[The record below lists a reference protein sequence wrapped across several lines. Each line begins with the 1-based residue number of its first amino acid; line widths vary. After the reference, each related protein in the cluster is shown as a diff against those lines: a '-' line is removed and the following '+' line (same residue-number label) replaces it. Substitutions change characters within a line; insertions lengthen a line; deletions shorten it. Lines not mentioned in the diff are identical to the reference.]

1 MSEAP
6 RRRVLL
12 LAREQVLHWV
22 PLYIEAFRE
31 CCDVIT
37 VGPALRVNV
46 LATHDW
52 QHAQRW
58 LEPNNIESEADSLAE
73 ILTLLPGGWLPELI
87 VTVQSAGPPIRDL
100 ARAACPT
107 VYISVDTWHDHEEF
121 RYARPYDFVFAAQES
136 MVAYFRDAGLPRVEW
151 LPLACSPRR
160 HHPVDTLPTHDFAF
174 AGMTVY
180 VVNRQRMARLLR
192 LEKEFT
198 VRIEGALGGDDY
210 CRALAA
216 GRAVFNS
223 SVAQDVNMRVFEAM
237 AVGRPLLT
245 NRDAAAN
252 GLYRLFTEGEHFL
265 GYDDEDLMTQARCL
279 MEDGGLRDCLAEA
292 AKREVLERHTY
303 RHRVGRVLEVVGP
316 HAYPTPTL
324 RGSLRLSAWI
334 PHGSRRVLDIGLK
347 LDRSRVGLRR
357 MGVEFLAG
365 TAPRGE
371 AGRPGSYDAIVPWP
385 PHGEKFDAILCAHPL
400 DATLPLPELFG
411 AARDCLGAGGELVL
425 LMNGG
430 EATLSGLNMDP
441 ALWEAW
447 SYAEG
452 FHLILCQPIPE
463 CNGLALRF
471 RRYLRSL
478 EDISRDIFARFP
490 GGGNHPE
497 VRA

>member
-1 MSEAP
+1 MDEAP

-58 LEPNNIESEADSLAE
+58 LEPNNIESDADTLAE
-73 ILTLLPGGWLPELI
+73 ILALLPGGWLPELI
-87 VTVQSAGPPIRDL
+87 VTVQSAGPPIRDM

-121 RYARPYDFVFAAQES
+121 RYARPYDFVFAAQEA
-136 MVAYFRDAGLPRVEW
+136 MLPHFRDAGLPRAEW
-151 LPLACSPRR
+151 LPLACSPSR
-160 HHPVDTLPTHDFAF
+160 HHPVDMLPTHDFAF

-192 LEKEFT
+192 LEEEFT

-252 GLYRLFTEGEHFL
+252 GLCKLFTEGEHFL
-265 GYDDEDLMTQARCL
+265 GYDDEDLMAQARRL
-279 MEDGGLRDCLAEA
+279 MEDDGLRARLAKA
-292 AKREVLERHTY
+292 ARSEVLAKHTY
-303 RHRVGRVLEVVGP
+303 RHRVERMLEVVGAP
-316 HAYPTPTL
+316 SSPAPTL
-324 RGSLRLSAWI
+324 RDSLRLSAWI
-334 PHGSRRVLDIGLK
+334 PHGSRRVLDVGLK
-347 LDRSRVGLRR
+347 LDRSRVALRR
-357 MGVEFLAG
+357 MSVEYLAG

-371 AGRPGSYDAIVPWP
+371 AVRPGSYDAIVPWP
-385 PHGEKFDAILCAHPL
+385 PRSQSFDAVLCAHPL
-400 DATLPLPELFG
+400 AAALPLPELFG
-411 AARDCLGAGGELVL
+411 VARESLGAGGELVL
-425 LMNGG
+425 LLNEG
-430 EATLSGLNMDP
+430 EATLSGLGMDS
-441 ALWEAW
+441 AQWEAW

-452 FHLILCQPIPE
+452 FHLILCQPLPE
-463 CNGLALRF
+463 SDGIALRF
-471 RRYLRSL
+471 RRYLRPL

-497 VRA
+497 VRV